1 MNMKYYHLMIIIGAC
16 ILYMLLNI
24 YPIIVYIIRTIR
36 ERDVKE
42 IFRIPFE
49 IIMLLVPIIGS
60 IYGLT
65 IVDFEN
71 KWYLIVEYIGCYLML
86 IGTIITLVVAFNA

>member
-1 MNMKYYHLMIIIGAC
+1 MNMKYYHLMIIIGGI

-24 YPIIVYIIRTIR
+24 YPIIVYLIKTIR

-42 IFRIPFE
+42 IIRIPFE
-49 IIMLLVPIIGS
+49 IILLLIPIIGS
-60 IYGLT
+60 IYGLI

>member
-1 MNMKYYHLMIIIGAC
+1 
-16 ILYMLLNI
+16 MLLNI

-36 ERDVKE
+36 ERDAKE
-42 IFRIPFE
+42 IIRIPFE

-86 IGTIITLVVAFNA
+86 IGTIITMVVAFNV

>member
-1 MNMKYYHLMIIIGAC
+1 MKYYHLMIIIGGI

-24 YPIIVYIIRTIR
+24 YPIIVYLIKTIR

-42 IFRIPFE
+42 IIRIPFE
-49 IIMLLVPIIGS
+49 IIFLLIPIIGS
-60 IYGLT
+60 IYGLI